1 MNSVVYAKLMEM
13 LATLAGYAFVVLIGL
28 VGKKLSDVLAHS
40 KATGATKEVQDILV
54 EAVKWGVQSAQQ
66 TDWAGEEKKKYV
78 VQQAINFLQAS
89 PFKGDPEK
97 YRHNIEDIVEYVLA
111 GVKEAQKDENV
122 KASDNT
128 KVIANDNDG
137 MPQSLPVEDNIQDP
151 INADASD
158 STTTTAVAQPS
169 GTTTATS
176 STKQ

>member
-111 GVKEAQKDENV
+111 GVKQAKTDEKD
-122 KASDNT
+122 KAVNT
-128 KVIANDNDG
+128 TANDNDG

>member
-1 MNSVVYAKLMEM
+1 MNSVVYAKLVEM

-111 GVKEAQKDENV
+111 GVKQAETDEKD
-122 KASDNT
+122 KAVNT
-128 KVIANDNDG
+128 TANNNDG
-137 MPQSLPVEDNIQDP
+137 MPQPLPVEDNIQDP

>member
-1 MNSVVYAKLMEM
+1 MNSVVYAKLVEM

-28 VGKKLSDVLAHS
+28 VGKKLSDILAHS

-66 TDWAGEEKKKYV
+66 TDWAGPDKKKYV

-111 GVKEAQKDENV
+111 GVKQAETDEKD
-122 KASDNT
+122 KAVNT
-128 KVIANDNDG
+128 TANDG
-137 MPQSLPVEDNIQDP
+137 MPQPLPVEDNIQDP
-151 INADASD
+151 INADASG

-169 GTTTATS
+169 GTATATS